1 VTAWTP
7 AEGGR
12 GPLPARPEEPTPA
25 VAGEAFPPA
34 RRAWRL
40 VVVLTA
46 LYALSLLD
54 RQVIAL
60 LLDDIRKDLR
70 ISDFQVSLLQGI
82 SFALFY
88 AVFGLAFG
96 RAVDRLPRRRI
107 VAVGVSIWSLAA
119 AGCGLARNFL
129 QLAGARF
136 GVGAGEAA
144 LAPAA
149 YSMIADSFPKARLA
163 LAMAVFGA
171 GATLG
176 NALSSAVGGLTLHL
190 LPKAGVDLPLLGHL
204 PAWRAVFLITGT
216 PGLLLAWLIFLAPE
230 PMRRGRK
237 AGGPRP
243 VGDTVAFLRSRWR
256 FFVGHFFGFGLQ
268 SLCAYSLISWQAMYL
283 HRRFGWDIPSIAAV
297 LLVVSLVVAG
307 TGQTLTG
314 YLVDRWFRAGRTDA
328 CLRLFALAGIAQ
340 IGLVFC
346 AVNAANPWV
355 SVFFFGA
362 WGMISNPTGPAAAA
376 IQQIAP
382 NEFRGQLSAAYILV
396 FNLLGV
402 GCGATI
408 AGAFS
413 TFLFRDDHMIG
424 WAIFLTFAIFMP
436 VAIACLVSAMKPM
449 REAIAAAGGDG

>member
-1 VTAWTP
+1 
-7 AEGGR
+7 
-12 GPLPARPEEPTPA
+12 
-25 VAGEAFPPA
+25 
-34 RRAWRL
+34 
-40 VVVLTA
+40 
-46 LYALSLLD
+46 
-54 RQVIAL
+54 
-60 LLDDIRKDLR
+60 
-70 ISDFQVSLLQGI
+70 
-82 SFALFY
+82 
-88 AVFGLAFG
+88 
-96 RAVDRLPRRRI
+96 
-107 VAVGVSIWSLAA
+107 
-119 AGCGLARNFL
+119 
-129 QLAGARF
+129 
-136 GVGAGEAA
+136 
-144 LAPAA
+144 
-149 YSMIADSFPKARLA
+149 
-163 LAMAVFGA
+163 
-171 GATLG
+171 
-176 NALSSAVGGLTLHL
+176 
-190 LPKAGVDLPLLGHL
+190 
-204 PAWRAVFLITGT
+204 VFLITGT